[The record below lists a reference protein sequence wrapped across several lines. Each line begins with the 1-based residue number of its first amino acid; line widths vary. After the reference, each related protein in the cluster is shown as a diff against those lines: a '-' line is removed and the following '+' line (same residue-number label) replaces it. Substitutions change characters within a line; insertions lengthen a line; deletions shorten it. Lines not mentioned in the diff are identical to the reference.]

1 MAEPRIEDLKEARTR
16 LNARLNKADDLLI
29 VDDQEEEAD
38 DDDVQRFDSLDSCD
52 DFIRMNSHD
61 KD

>member
-16 LNARLNKADDLLI
+16 LNARLNKANDLLI
-29 VDDQEEEAD
+29 VDDQEEEV
-38 DDDVQRFDSLDSCD
+38 DDVQRFDSLDSCD